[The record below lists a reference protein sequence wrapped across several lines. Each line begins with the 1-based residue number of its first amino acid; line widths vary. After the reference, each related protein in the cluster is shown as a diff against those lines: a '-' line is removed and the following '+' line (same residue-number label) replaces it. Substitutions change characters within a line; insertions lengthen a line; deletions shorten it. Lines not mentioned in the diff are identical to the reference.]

1 MDQSATALPLL
12 DMMIGVVIILA
23 ILFKSAF
30 ERLGLPALAGF
41 IALGV
46 LLRVADDTFGLISE
60 DGMVVLEFLG
70 RIGVFAILFR
80 VGLESNL
87 SGLLSKLPRAAPI
100 WVSNIALSGL
110 PAYWVS
116 YQWIGLPLIPSLF
129 VAIALTAT
137 SIAVTAEIWSEAG
150 AISSAN
156 GELMMDVAE
165 LDDISAVA
173 LLAFL
178 LALVPVLTGQSD
190 GTISKALFDA
200 GTTFL
205 IKTFAF
211 GAFCLLLARYGERH
225 ISRFIK
231 STKPPYGIL
240 FVAGIGIVVAA
251 LAAQLG
257 LSLAVG
263 ALFAGLI
270 FSRDPEVVSMEASFE
285 PVHDFFMPFFF
296 VVVGLSVDPMSLTSA
311 TLLGGILLIVAV
323 LGKIIG
329 AGVPAYFAAGWSGAV
344 LIGISMVPRAE
355 IALVV
360 ARQGKELGEWA
371 LPPEVYSA
379 LVLIVAVTCTVSP
392 AVLRGLLRQ
401 WPQK

>member
-1 MDQSATALPLL
+1 MDQGATALPLL
-12 DMMIGVVIILA
+12 DLMIGVVIILA

-270 FSRDPEVVSMEASFE
+270 FCRDPEVVSMEASFE

>member
-1 MDQSATALPLL
+1 MDQGTTALPLL
-12 DMMIGVVIILA
+12 DLMIGVVIILA

-270 FSRDPEVVSMEASFE
+270 FCRDPEVVSMEASFE